1 MTPDRWRRIKEVLQE
16 AQERDGPERIAFLD
30 RACAED
36 MELRRQVETLLASE
50 QDSGF
55 LAHPLGAVA
64 ASVGFAQSTEC
75 PAGRRLG
82 PYQILREIGHGGM
95 GRVYLAERADGQY
108 RKRAAIKLVNPHL
121 GTDSI
126 LRRFRNERQVL
137 AELDHPNIARLF
149 DGGATEDGFPYLV
162 IEYVEGEH

>member
-1 MTPDRWRRIKEVLQE
+1 MPMTPDRWRRIKEVLQE

-36 MELRRQVETLLASE
+36 MELRRQVQTLLASE

-75 PAGRRLG
+75 PPAGVWAL
-82 PYQILREIGHGGM
+82 IKFC
-95 GRVYLAERADGQY
+95 GRSAM
-108 RKRAAIKLVNPHL
+108 AAWAGYIWR
-121 GTDSI
+121 S
-126 LRRFRNERQVL
+126 
-137 AELDHPNIARLF
+137 A
-149 DGGATEDGFPYLV
+149 
-162 IEYVEGEH
+162 